1 MRGDTLGKA
10 EILTPRLRLRRFS
23 MQDMSGF
30 LLFAADA
37 DTMLRAGSKPVSTP
51 AEAESELRR
60 AADDPY
66 AFAITLRETG
76 EVMGKIKYQ
85 RDYCRYNTDSISI
98 GYELSRRYRHNGYM
112 TEALR
117 AMVQNAFEVMNVEV
131 VAISH
136 FVGNEPS
143 RKVIERAGFIF
154 EGVMPCGFKR
164 FDGEFLTMCVTPSC
178 VRSTIRGSFR
188 PCDACGK
195 AYKSMCMPIFRQ
207 KIVEIPLF
215 SIANVQKQC

>member
-98 GYELSRRYRHNGYM
+98 GYELSRRYHHNGYM

-164 FDGEFLTMCVTPSC
+164 FDGEIFDNVCYSILRSEYDTGLISS
-178 VRSTIRGSFR
+178 VRRMR
-188 PCDACGK
+188 
-195 AYKSMCMPIFRQ
+195 
-207 KIVEIPLF
+207 
-215 SIANVQKQC
+215 

>member
-85 RDYCRYNTDSISI
+85 RDYCRYNTDSMW
-98 GYELSRRYRHNGYM
+98 GTSRQERSSSARDSS
-112 TEALR
+112 LR
-117 AMVQNAFEVMNVEV
+117 ALC
-131 VAISH
+131 
-136 FVGNEPS
+136 
-143 RKVIERAGFIF
+143 RAALSGLTA
-154 EGVMPCGFKR
+154 K
-164 FDGEFLTMCVTPSC
+164 FLTMCVTPSC

-195 AYKSMCMPIFRQ
+195 AYK
-207 KIVEIPLF
+207 
-215 SIANVQKQC
+215 

>member
-1 MRGDTLGKA
+1 MKKLLFIFSILALSAAPLAHAQQIYTLKSCLEQGLQNNYSLRITHNEEQVSKNNATLGNA
-10 EILTPRLRLRRFS
+10 GYLPTVDLT
-23 MQDMSGF
+23 
-30 LLFAADA
+30 
-37 DTMLRAGSKPVSTP
+37 AGYQNSVSTTKN
-51 AEAESELRR
+51 
-60 AADDPY
+60 
-66 AFAITLRETG
+66 TLRETG

-164 FDGEFLTMCVTPSC
+164 FDGEIFDNVCYSILRSEYDTGLISS
-178 VRSTIRGSFR
+178 VRRMR
-188 PCDACGK
+188 
-195 AYKSMCMPIFRQ
+195 
-207 KIVEIPLF
+207 
-215 SIANVQKQC
+215 

>member
-1 MRGDTLGKA
+1 
-10 EILTPRLRLRRFS
+10 

-143 RKVIERAGFIF
+143 RKVIERAGIH
-154 EGVMPCGFKR
+154 
-164 FDGEFLTMCVTPSC
+164 L
-178 VRSTIRGSFR
+178 
-188 PCDACGK
+188 
-195 AYKSMCMPIFRQ
+195 
-207 KIVEIPLF
+207 
-215 SIANVQKQC
+215 

>member
-51 AEAESELRR
+51 AEAESELRC

-66 AFAITLRETG
+66 AFAVTLRETG

-164 FDGEFLTMCVTPSC
+164 FDGEVF
-178 VRSTIRGSFR
+178 
-188 PCDACGK
+188 D
-195 AYKSMCMPIFRQ
+195 
-207 KIVEIPLF
+207 
-215 SIANVQKQC
+215 NVC

>member
-117 AMVQNAFEVMNVEV
+117 AMVQNAFEVMDVEV

-164 FDGEFLTMCVTPSC
+164 FDGEIFAFGVRYGAHFVCATHAVKLTNKCACPYSVRKLWKYRFFLLPM
-178 VRSTIRGSFR
+178 
-188 PCDACGK
+188 
-195 AYKSMCMPIFRQ
+195 YKSSA
-207 KIVEIPLF
+207 KIE
-215 SIANVQKQC
+215 

>member
-23 MQDMSGF
+23 MRDMSGF

-51 AEAESELRR
+51 AEAENELRR
-60 AADDPY
+60 AVDDPY

-131 VAISH
+131 VAIR
-136 FVGNEPS
+136 GNFDDAQSAVKRISSVFFGSWGKKASNDPS
-143 RKVIERAGFIF
+143 V
-154 EGVMPCGFKR
+154 
-164 FDGEFLTMCVTPSC
+164 SC
-178 VRSTIRGSFR
+178 T
-188 PCDACGK
+188 
-195 AYKSMCMPIFRQ
+195 
-207 KIVEIPLF
+207 
-215 SIANVQKQC
+215 

>member
-131 VAISH
+131 GI
-136 FVGNEPS
+136 FTPYYGVG
-143 RKVIERAGFIF
+143 
-154 EGVMPCGFKR
+154 
-164 FDGEFLTMCVTPSC
+164 
-178 VRSTIRGSFR
+178 IR
-188 PCDACGK
+188 
-195 AYKSMCMPIFRQ
+195 CM
-207 KIVEIPLF
+207 
-215 SIANVQKQC
+215 A

>member
-60 AADDPY
+60 TADDPY

-76 EVMGKIKYQ
+76 EVMGKIKS
-85 RDYCRYNTDSISI
+85 TS
-98 GYELSRRYRHNGYM
+98 
-112 TEALR
+112 
-117 AMVQNAFEVMNVEV
+117 
-131 VAISH
+131 AITAA
-136 FVGNEPS
+136 
-143 RKVIERAGFIF
+143 I
-154 EGVMPCGFKR
+154 
-164 FDGEFLTMCVTPSC
+164 
-178 VRSTIRGSFR
+178 IRTVFRLATSFR
-188 PCDACGK
+188 A
-195 AYKSMCMPIFRQ
+195 ATAIT
-207 KIVEIPLF
+207 
-215 SIANVQKQC
+215 AT

>member
-66 AFAITLRETG
+66 AFAITPARNG
-76 EVMGKIKYQ
+76 RSDGQ
-85 RDYCRYNTDSISI
+85 GSSIS
-98 GYELSRRYRHNGYM
+98 
-112 TEALR
+112 
-117 AMVQNAFEVMNVEV
+117 
-131 VAISH
+131 AITAAIIRTV
-136 FVGNEPS
+136 F
-143 RKVIERAGFIF
+143 R
-154 EGVMPCGFKR
+154 
-164 FDGEFLTMCVTPSC
+164 LVT
-178 VRSTIRGSFR
+178 SFR
-188 PCDACGK
+188 A
-195 AYKSMCMPIFRQ
+195 ATAIT
-207 KIVEIPLF
+207 
-215 SIANVQKQC
+215 AT

>member
-76 EVMGKIKYQ
+76 EVMG
-85 RDYCRYNTDSISI
+85 RSNIS
-98 GYELSRRYRHNGYM
+98 
-112 TEALR
+112 
-117 AMVQNAFEVMNVEV
+117 
-131 VAISH
+131 AITAA
-136 FVGNEPS
+136 
-143 RKVIERAGFIF
+143 I
-154 EGVMPCGFKR
+154 
-164 FDGEFLTMCVTPSC
+164 
-178 VRSTIRGSFR
+178 IRTVFRLATSFR
-188 PCDACGK
+188 A
-195 AYKSMCMPIFRQ
+195 ATAIT
-207 KIVEIPLF
+207 
-215 SIANVQKQC
+215 AT

>member
-1 MRGDTLGKA
+1 MDGLCIKVKS
-10 EILTPRLRLRRFS
+10 EEYNILPHALNFILPRLRLRRFS

-164 FDGEFLTMCVTPSC
+164 FDGEIFDNVCYSIPYSVRKLWKYRFFLLPM
-178 VRSTIRGSFR
+178 
-188 PCDACGK
+188 
-195 AYKSMCMPIFRQ
+195 YKSSA
-207 KIVEIPLF
+207 KIE
-215 SIANVQKQC
+215 

>member
-1 MRGDTLGKA
+1 MIAAISARVMSPFGSSAVLDLPYNRPLSTA
-10 EILTPRLRLRRFS
+10 ALTASAYHAVRSKSRKSVALRVTV
-23 MQDMSGF
+23 
-30 LLFAADA
+30 FAADA

-164 FDGEFLTMCVTPSC
+164 FDGEIFDNVCYSILRSEYDTGLISS
-178 VRSTIRGSFR
+178 VRRMR
-188 PCDACGK
+188 
-195 AYKSMCMPIFRQ
+195 
-207 KIVEIPLF
+207 
-215 SIANVQKQC
+215 

>member
-1 MRGDTLGKA
+1 MRDDTLGKA

-76 EVMGKIKYQ
+76 EDYGIEGLETQVLRKI
-85 RDYCRYNTDSISI
+85 S
-98 GYELSRRYRHNGYM
+98 
-112 TEALR
+112 
-117 AMVQNAFEVMNVEV
+117 
-131 VAISH
+131 
-136 FVGNEPS
+136 
-143 RKVIERAGFIF
+143 
-154 EGVMPCGFKR
+154 
-164 FDGEFLTMCVTPSC
+164 GEWKLQHVHYS
-178 VRSTIRGSFR
+178 
-188 PCDACGK
+188 K
-195 AYKSMCMPIFRQ
+195 
-207 KIVEIPLF
+207 
-215 SIANVQKQC
+215 

>member
-117 AMVQNAFEVMNVEV
+117 AMVQNAFEVSS
-131 VAISH
+131 IRTSKSS
-136 FVGNEPS
+136 PS
-143 RKVIERAGFIF
+143 ATLWATSRQERSSSARDSSLRALCRAALSGLTA
-154 EGVMPCGFKR
+154 K
-164 FDGEFLTMCVTPSC
+164 FLTMCVTPSC

-195 AYKSMCMPIFRQ
+195 AYK
-207 KIVEIPLF
+207 
-215 SIANVQKQC
+215 

>member
-85 RDYCRYNTDSISI
+85 RDYCRYNTDSA
-98 GYELSRRYRHNGYM
+98 
-112 TEALR
+112 ALVLR
-117 AMVQNAFEVMNVEV
+117 
-131 VAISH
+131 
-136 FVGNEPS
+136 
-143 RKVIERAGFIF
+143 
-154 EGVMPCGFKR
+154 
-164 FDGEFLTMCVTPSC
+164 
-178 VRSTIRGSFR
+178 SFR
-188 PCDACGK
+188 ATPAIT
-195 AYKSMCMPIFRQ
+195 AT
-207 KIVEIPLF
+207 
-215 SIANVQKQC
+215 

>member
-51 AEAESELRR
+51 AEAENELRR

-117 AMVQNAFEVMNVEV
+117 AT
-131 VAISH
+131 SRSS
-136 FVGNEPS
+136 PS
-143 RKVIERAGFIF
+143 ATLWVTSRQERSSSARDSSLRALCRAALSGLTA
-154 EGVMPCGFKR
+154 K
-164 FDGEFLTMCVTPSC
+164 FLTMCVTPSC
-178 VRSTIRGSFR
+178 VRNTIRGSFR
-188 PCDACGK
+188 LCDACGK
-195 AYKSMCMPIFRQ
+195 AYK
-207 KIVEIPLF
+207 
-215 SIANVQKQC
+215 